1 MSAPSAAR
9 LKTLFSPLSLAA
21 YAAWGA
27 VWLATSRN
35 AGGVIPDGLM
45 RANLLLFLAVF
56 AIEHALPSQRKRAMA
71 GIAGSVLAVSA
82 FIAIA
87 GSPQGPAP
95 ILLILLASVL
105 AAHVDWTPLLGAL
118 AAINVVFVAIVLKF
132 WTLGPRAVVVYVL
145 AYASFQLFAAMVMR
159 TAAHAEA
166 MSERLRASNADLLAT
181 RELLTAGTRD
191 AERLRVA
198 RELHDIAGH
207 KLTALKL
214 NLAVLM
220 REPRFADAA
229 QPRLCAALADELLG
243 DLRGLVERMREDDG
257 LDLGTAMHALA
268 SPFPRPRT
276 HIDIAADARVASLV
290 QAEVLLRT
298 MQEALTNAARH
309 SQAQNL
315 WVVLRRE
322 PQHLLLDIRD
332 DGRGSGALAPGSG
345 LAGMRERVEGVGG
358 RLHVERLATGA
369 VRVRAWLPMPA

>member
-1 MSAPSAAR
+1 MNVAWTAR
-9 LKTLFSPLSLAA
+9 LKELLSPLSLAA

-27 VWLATSRN
+27 VWLATSDV
-35 AGGVIPDGLM
+35 GGDRAPDWLV
-45 RANLLLFLAVF
+45 RTSLLLFLAVF
-56 AIEHALPSQRKRAMA
+56 AVAHMLSDRRSTRAA
-71 GIAGSVLAVSA
+71 SVASIVLAVLA

-95 ILLILLASVL
+95 ILLILLASLL
-105 AAHVDWTPLLGAL
+105 ATHLDWKLLTVAL
-118 AAINVVFVAIVLKF
+118 VVVNTVFIAIVLAY
-132 WTLGPRAVVVYVL
+132 WALAPRSLVVYVL
-145 AYASFQLFAAMVMR
+145 AYASFQVFAAMVTR
-159 TAAHAEA
+159 SAAHAEG
-166 MSERLRASNADLLAT
+166 MSERLRAINADLLAT

-220 REPRFADAA
+220 RDPRFTDAV
-229 QPRLCAALADELLG
+229 QPRLCSALADELLA
-243 DLRGLVERMREDDG
+243 DLRGLVERMREDEG
-257 LDLGTAMHALA
+257 LDLGAAMHALA
-268 SPFPRPRT
+268 SPYPRPRA
-276 HIDIAADARVASLV
+276 HIDIAADARVATLP
-290 QAEVLLRT
+290 QAEALLRT

-322 PQHLLLDIRD
+322 SNQVLLDIRD

-345 LAGMRERVEGVGG
+345 LAGMRERVEAVGG
-358 RLHVERLATGA
+358 TLRVERLDTGA
-369 VRVRAWLPMPA
+369 VHVRAWLPVAA